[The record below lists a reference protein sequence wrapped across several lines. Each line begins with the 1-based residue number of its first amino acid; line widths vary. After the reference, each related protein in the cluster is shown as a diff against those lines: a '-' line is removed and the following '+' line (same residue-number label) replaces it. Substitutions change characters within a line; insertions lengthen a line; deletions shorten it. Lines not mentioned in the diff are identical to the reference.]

1 MCLNCPDK
9 SRVKRKLLCLFML
22 FKKLKENLQSC
33 GNAFFRLHTTI
44 QENQNKGIKT
54 IKNALVWAFI
64 IQN

>member
-9 SRVKRKLLCLFML
+9 SRVKRKLLCLFRL

-44 QENQNKGIKT
+44 QENQNNICHQEMGESYHVTLKS
-54 IKNALVWAFI
+54 
-64 IQN
+64 